1 MKDTFVCIFSLTQVN
16 RELMDVIEKLQSGSE
31 ECENIIEKSIV
42 DDEVHATE
50 GCSDD
55 LSLREEN
62 DLSNSQAGGKTEE
75 GRCKRKETESVTP
88 TKEKPN
94 TKRKKTEPKDGLSK
108 FEEYGEEEKI
118 SMENEL
124 SNSQADG
131 KTEEGGCKRKETE
144 FNMPAEQKPKRTSKR
159 KKSEPKDDL
168 SKVDENAEGEKTS
181 EVKVDDGDKLEAP
194 AVKSRAKKAS
204 PVREKTEGG
213 ARRGRPPKG
222 EAKTNK
228 KDQEAQNG
236 I

>member
-1 MKDTFVCIFSLTQVN
+1 
-16 RELMDVIEKLQSGSE
+16 MDVIEKLQSGSE
-31 ECENIIEKSIV
+31 ECENIIEKSTV

-55 LSLREEN
+55 LSLGEEI
-62 DLSNSQAGGKTEE
+62 DLSNSQADGKTEE
-75 GRCKRKETESVTP
+75 GGCKRKETESETP

-94 TKRKKTEPKDGLSK
+94 TKRKKTEPASK
-108 FEEYGEEEKI
+108 VEEYGEEQKI
-118 SMENEL
+118 SVENEL

-144 FNMPAEQKPKRTSKR
+144 FNLPTEQKPMRTSKR

-168 SKVDENAEGEKTS
+168 SKVDENAEGENTS
-181 EVKVDDGDKLEAP
+181 EVKVDDDDKLESP

-204 PVREKTEGG
+204 PVREQTEGG

-222 EAKTNK
+222 GAKTNNK
-228 KDQEAQNG
+228 KDGEAQDAQNG